1 MYSTPRKYPLVICFI
16 IDLPE
21 TVLVFL
27 FPDFIQALKLSEMT
41 RRSVYLFTLLIKRV
55 SHLDGNLP
63 NTIMSFLHNYVLRH
77 LGNRGRINEEV
88 LSQSGLT
95 YPFVIRVV
103 DKYRLP
109 DDFGDQNQ
117 CCFELLRTIYS
128 QVHKFRSVLS
138 RLTDYLIS
146 LLQIEGYPLLTHVV
160 LEIILDWSKRDTE
173 ELPISSEEYLS
184 LIHSMS
190 LISHLPPTLS
200 NQYSLSLY
208 ASIMNNVILFVASLI
223 IDLFKAWDSES

>member
-1 MYSTPRKYPLVICFI
+1 MSGFI

-21 TVLVFL
+21 AVLVFL
-27 FPDFIQALKLSEMT
+27 LPDFIQALKLSVMT
-41 RRSVYLFTLLIKRV
+41 RRSVYLLSLLIKRV
-55 SHLDGNLP
+55 SQLDGNVP
-63 NTIMSFLHNYVLRH
+63 NTIMSFLQNHLLRH
-77 LGNRGRINEEV
+77 FGNRGRINEEV

-103 DKYRLP
+103 DNYRLP
-109 DDFGDQNQ
+109 DDFGDDNQ
-117 CCFELLRTIYS
+117 CCFGLLRTIYS
-128 QVHKFRSVLS
+128 QVHKFRSVLP
-138 RLTDYLIS
+138 RLTDYLVS

-173 ELPISSEEYLS
+173 DRPISSEEYSS

-190 LISHLPPTLS
+190 LISHLPPSLS

-208 ASIMNNVILFVASLI
+208 ASIMNNVMVLVPL
-223 IDLFKAWDSES
+223 